1 MSSTTLHTS
10 LLRPPILR
18 ILRAAGFHATKPHVL
33 DTLVDLAARYLS
45 MLALNATAH
54 AQENH
59 NDPIPTITDVR
70 MALEDVGAFQP
81 QKSAMEQRITGK
93 PDGSGVDAFLRWM
106 KGEENRE
113 IRRIAGLVETDGLM
127 LGIDMPTEKEDFL
140 TALKKKHNKTGESSR
155 FQGTVL
161 GSAAEDKIL
170 RIEGGPS
177 ESLQDWSAK
186 LGRQHRTQS
195 SSLSRQPSSALTST
209 EPIFDRMLRKKS
221 EISHRGII
229 KTTLNHTSQL
239 ISTNHLHRV
248 TIRNTA
254 EDAASMLLMSWSI
267 LKSRSEAGTKP
278 SKNSLFDHVFKAF
291 GCNHLVDIWYMDGG
305 N

>member
-10 LLRPPILR
+10 LLRPPILH

-81 QKSAMEQRITGK
+81 QVSAMEERITGK
-93 PDGSGVDAFLRWM
+93 QDGSGVDAFLRWM

-127 LGIDMPTEKEDFL
+127 LGIDMPTDKEDFL
-140 TALKKKHNKTGESSR
+140 TGTSHYFIFRASSIDVARCSFEEKT
-155 FQGTVL
+155 Q
-161 GSAAEDKIL
+161 
-170 RIEGGPS
+170 
-177 ESLQDWSAK
+177 QDWRK
-186 LGRQHRTQS
+186 FQV
-195 SSLSRQPSSALTST
+195 SRHCP
-209 EPIFDRMLRKKS
+209 
-221 EISHRGII
+221 
-229 KTTLNHTSQL
+229 
-239 ISTNHLHRV
+239 
-248 TIRNTA
+248 
-254 EDAASMLLMSWSI
+254 W
-267 LKSRSEAGTKP
+267 
-278 SKNSLFDHVFKAF
+278 
-291 GCNHLVDIWYMDGG
+291 
-305 N
+305 

>member
-10 LLRPPILR
+10 LLRPPILH

-81 QKSAMEQRITGK
+81 QVSAMEERITGK
-93 PDGSGVDAFLRWM
+93 QDGSGVDAFLRWM

-127 LGIDMPTEKEDFL
+127 LGIDMPTDKDFL

-161 GSAAEDKIL
+161 GSAAEDRIL

-177 ESLQDWSAK
+177 ESLQDWSAN
-186 LGRQHRTQS
+186 LGKQHRTQS

-209 EPIFDRMLRKKS
+209 VHPLPVALRETLSISADEGMLPLP
-221 EISHRGII
+221 E
-229 KTTLNHTSQL
+229 
-239 ISTNHLHRV
+239 
-248 TIRNTA
+248 
-254 EDAASMLLMSWSI
+254 
-267 LKSRSEAGTKP
+267 
-278 SKNSLFDHVFKAF
+278 
-291 GCNHLVDIWYMDGG
+291 
-305 N
+305 